1 LAASVSSPESTLVVG
16 ATGALG
22 GRIVRRLAE
31 CGRAVRA
38 LVRASADAGKR
49 RSLEVS
55 GAELVGGD
63 LKQPASLTEACRGVK
78 TVISTATATVSR
90 QEGDSI
96 ATVDELGQLDLIAA
110 AEHAGVERF
119 VFVSF
124 PPRPLDYALQRAK
137 RLVERRLAESRM
149 SFTSLQPV
157 SFMETWLGP
166 AVGFDLP
173 KGQVRILGAGD
184 RPVSWIA
191 LDDVARAAV
200 AAGEGGPFDRRIVPL
215 CGPDPLTP
223 LEVVR
228 MFEQTFGR
236 SVSLSYVGEDS
247 IVASLAAAKTPLEE
261 AYAAIMLSLAR
272 GLMPTSTDAEHLL
285 GPLSSV
291 RDYLA
296 RLMAHGTPG

>member
-1 LAASVSSPESTLVVG
+1 VSSPESTLVVG

-31 CGRAVRA
+31 RGGVVRA
-38 LVRASADAGKR
+38 LVRVSADAGKR
-49 RSLEVS
+49 RALEV
-55 GAELVGGD
+55 GGTELLVGD
-63 LKQPASLTEACRGVK
+63 LKQPASLSEACRGVK
-78 TVISTATATVSR
+78 TVISTASATVSR

-110 AEHAGVERF
+110 AERAGVERF

-137 RLVERRLAESRM
+137 RRVEQRLVESRM

-247 IVASLAAAKTPLEE
+247 IVVSLAAAKNPLEE

-272 GLMPTSTDAEHLL
+272 GLMPTSTDAERLL

-296 RLMAHGTPG
+296 RLMAPGAPA